1 MYHYRVFSVISLRDI
16 SFFLF
21 KITRGISDPC
31 PLSSYDNNFIF
42 FPSTIHSKRLY
53 SAIFFIEKFNPGKI
67 LLLKSSESSDHPRE
81 TSVRKLFKFYFEIPL
96 LVSPFLRKIYSILL
110 FPYETIGVAVP
121 FLRCQFPRK
130 SQTANEQ
137 SCNVA
142 GSLTCKS
149 APPRMHAFS
158 HAPRINL
165 RVRVRSQEACA
176 NVCHA
181 TEKYR
186 FSTRKFPPV
195 YLDKWVFDIRKITPS

>member
-96 LVSPFLRKIYSILL
+96 LVSPLSSKNIFDPPLPVRNHWRRSAVSSLPVSPKIANRERTILQCCW
-110 FPYETIGVAVP
+110 FPYMQIRAATHARI
-121 FLRCQFPRK
+121 FPR
-130 SQTANEQ
+130 SPNQ
-137 SCNVA
+137 
-142 GSLTCKS
+142 
-149 APPRMHAFS
+149 P
-158 HAPRINL
+158 
-165 RVRVRSQEACA
+165 ACP
-176 NVCHA
+176 C
-181 TEKYR
+181 
-186 FSTRKFPPV
+186 S
-195 YLDKWVFDIRKITPS
+195 